1 MLEETISMT
10 TCEEV
15 KQLLGRVLQ
24 LGDRATQ
31 FDRATPLMGSLPE
44 FDSMAVI
51 ALITALED
59 HFQLVVEEEEI
70 SAEVFETVGALC
82 DFVERKLGR

>member
-1 MLEETISMT
+1 MA

-15 KQLLGRVLQ
+15 KLVLGQVLQ
-24 LGDRATQ
+24 LGDRVKQ

-51 ALITALED
+51 ALINALEE
-59 HFQLVVEEEEI
+59 HFSILVEEDEI
-70 SAEVFETVGALC
+70 SAEIFETVGNLC
-82 DFVERKLGR
+82 DFINRKLGQ